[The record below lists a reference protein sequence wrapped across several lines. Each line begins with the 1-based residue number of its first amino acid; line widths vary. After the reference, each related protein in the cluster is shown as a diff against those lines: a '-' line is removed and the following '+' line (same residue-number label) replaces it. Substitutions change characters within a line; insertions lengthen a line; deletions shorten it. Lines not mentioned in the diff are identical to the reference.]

1 MKSNASLVYGFV
13 LIVGDFL
20 ALVAAFAA
28 AYLLRGH
35 FSSVPVAHPIAGT
48 TYLKIFLLLLP
59 FWILF
64 FALTG
69 LYSNNIQE
77 KRFVEL
83 GRLLI
88 GSFIGL
94 LFVTSY
100 AYFSNRIIFPSK
112 LVPVYG
118 FGLAFVFLA
127 AFRNF
132 ARGIRAWLYQYDVGI
147 TNLLLVGNTR
157 ITVELIDFLKD
168 YRVSGYRIVGVVA
181 DRDQAAKRH
190 PHLKVFSS
198 FEEAAQNLK
207 ANDIH
212 GIVQTELYASG
223 GRNNEILDYA
233 QTNHISYRFVPG
245 NSELFVGNIAVELFR
260 SSVPVIA
267 VHQTALIG
275 WGRIV
280 KRLMDIILSGIMLVP
295 GLPLMII
302 IAILVKLS
310 DLRAPVIFKDP
321 RLSRFGT
328 IVKIYKFRSHKRMYS
343 GLTPEEA
350 FTKIGRPELIKQYRE
365 GGDKIPNDPRI
376 SRIGGFL
383 RRTSLDELPQLIN
396 IFKGDI
402 SFVGPRAL
410 QPQELE
416 QHAKKDLILAVKSGL
431 TGLAQVSG
439 RKDLPVPERRKLDLY
454 YVQNWSLWMDLVI
467 LAKTVR
473 VVLNRFWAGKVD

>member
-1 MKSNASLVYGFV
+1 MKSNASLVYGLV
-13 LIVGDFL
+13 LVVGDFL
-20 ALVAAFAA
+20 ALGAAFAA
-28 AYLLRGH
+28 AYILRGH
-35 FSSVPVAHPIAGT
+35 FSNVPVAHPIAGT
-48 TYLKIFLLLLP
+48 TYLHIFLLLLP
-59 FWILF
+59 FWLLF

-69 LYSNNIQE
+69 LYSTSIQE

-100 AYFSNRIIFPSK
+100 AYFSNRVVFPSK

-132 ARGIRAWLYQYDVGI
+132 ARGIRAWLYNYDVGI
-147 TNLLLVGNTR
+147 TNLLLVGNTK
-157 ITVELIDFLKD
+157 ITVELIDFLSD
-168 YRVSGYRIVGVVA
+168 YHVSGYKIVGVVA
-181 DRDQAAKRH
+181 DKDQAAKRY
-190 PHLKVFSS
+190 PHLKVFGT
-198 FEEAAQNLK
+198 FEEAADQLK
-207 ANDIH
+207 TDDIH

-223 GRNNEILDYA
+223 SRNNEILDFA

-245 NSELFVGNIAVELFR
+245 NSELFYGNIAVELFR

-280 KRLMDIILSGIMLVP
+280 KRLTDILLSSVMLVP

-302 IAILVKLS
+302 IAVLVKLS
-310 DLRAPVIFKDP
+310 DLRAPIFFKDP
-321 RLSRFGT
+321 RLSRFGS
-328 IVKIYKFRSHKRMYS
+328 IVKVYKFRSHKRAYT

-350 FTKIGRPELIKQYRE
+350 FAKIGRPEIIKQYRE
-365 GGDKIPNDPRI
+365 GGDQIPNDPRI
-376 SRIGGFL
+376 SHIGGFL
-383 RRTSLDELPQLIN
+383 RRTSLDELPQLVN
-396 IFKGDI
+396 ILKGDI

-410 QPQELE
+410 QPHELE

-431 TGLAQVSG
+431 TGLAQISG

-454 YVQNWSLWMDLVI
+454 YVQNWSLWMDLTI
-467 LAKTVR
+467 LVKTVR
-473 VVLNRFWAGKVD
+473 VVLGRIGAK